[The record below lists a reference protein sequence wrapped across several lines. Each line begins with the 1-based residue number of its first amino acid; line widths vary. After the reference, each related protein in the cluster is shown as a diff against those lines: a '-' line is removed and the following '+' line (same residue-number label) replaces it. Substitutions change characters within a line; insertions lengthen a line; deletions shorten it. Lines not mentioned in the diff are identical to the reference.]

1 MQTSTVEVW
10 PVHSLA
16 GSHSQ
21 VLVHGAA
28 NSLDMNSNKLARTH
42 TLAQNSLPNCE
53 GGIHPTCKNS
63 SVSKMGSCIK
73 EESIECRKLVQI
85 IGNRPFPFEYQIVTT
100 VHVHT
105 HTHAHVSMHSLYVHT
120 RHTYTHPSHNH
131 IKAHTHAPTDTDT
144 DTHTNTHTHTS
155 THTHTPAKIF

>member
-42 TLAQNSLPNCE
+42 TQTHTLAQNSLPNCE

-63 SVSKMGSCIK
+63 SVGKMGSSIK
-73 EESIECRKLVQI
+73 EESIGYRKLV
-85 IGNRPFPFEYQIVTT
+85 E
-100 VHVHT
+100 
-105 HTHAHVSMHSLYVHT
+105 
-120 RHTYTHPSHNH
+120 PS
-131 IKAHTHAPTDTDT
+131 
-144 DTHTNTHTHTS
+144 S
-155 THTHTPAKIF
+155 Y

>member
-28 NSLDMNSNKLARTH
+28 NSLDMNSNKLARTYTH

-63 SVSKMGSCIK
+63 SVSKMGSSIK

-100 VHVHT
+100 VHVHD
-105 HTHAHVSMHSLYVHT
+105 HLS
-120 RHTYTHPSHNH
+120 
-131 IKAHTHAPTDTDT
+131 
-144 DTHTNTHTHTS
+144 
-155 THTHTPAKIF
+155 KIDV